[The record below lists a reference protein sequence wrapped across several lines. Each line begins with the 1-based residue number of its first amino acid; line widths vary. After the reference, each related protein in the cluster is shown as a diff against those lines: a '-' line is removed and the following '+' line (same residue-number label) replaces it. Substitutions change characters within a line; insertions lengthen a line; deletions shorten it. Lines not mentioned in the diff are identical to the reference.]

1 MAAATPTTA
10 AAAVDD
16 AAVDAATDAVA
27 TAAVAVAVNNV
38 RGVNITEEEDL
49 MGCHGVDTLE
59 VLAAIRSTP
68 EEALYPLPYLVEEAA
83 DLLTSQ
89 VDSEEQGDA
98 SCGFK
103 GNFVL
108 EAWVEVVQVLVLL
121 VSEVAEEGPF
131 L

>member
-38 RGVNITEEEDL
+38 RGVNITEEDL
-49 MGCHGVDTLE
+49 VGCHGVDTLE